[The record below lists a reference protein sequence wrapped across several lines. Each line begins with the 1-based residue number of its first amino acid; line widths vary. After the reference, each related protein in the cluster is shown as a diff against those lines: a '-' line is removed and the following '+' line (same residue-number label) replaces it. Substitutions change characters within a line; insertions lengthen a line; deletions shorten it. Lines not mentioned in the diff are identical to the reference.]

1 MAQEEAQA
9 TLREALTQ
17 SIAQHS
23 EAEPETAAPAAETA
37 APVETDI
44 GGGSSNE
51 PAKAGRTAGRSRAPD
66 GKLLPGKASKDS
78 AAQESTPDAGSPA
91 IAAQQTPAPAEP
103 AIAPLP
109 RPSSWKKEMWPL
121 WDKMAQNQPLT
132 AQEARQVAEYN
143 VQREQQF
150 AGGVSTY
157 KQEAERAKPL
167 LEAIAPF
174 QQDMEKHGIQA
185 PQMVHRLL
193 SAHRALALGSPQE
206 KVQQFSRLLQDYGIP
221 LQALYDPAAQQ
232 QYFQSAPAQAPQQQQ
247 APDINALVEQALTQ
261 REVKQTV
268 TSMERDTQNYP
279 AFQYVRATM
288 AQLLETNAATD
299 LDDAYQQALQAPE
312 HAFLTQALQQQQTQA
327 EQAQRAAVA
336 QKTAQVAR
344 ANTISPRSATPAQ
357 VAVSS
362 GKQSVREALTEATRS
377 VMGGARV

>member
-9 TLREALTQ
+9 TLREALTD
-17 SIAQHS
+17 SVAQHS
-23 EAEPETAAPAAETA
+23 EPALEPAAPAEETVA
-37 APVETDI
+37 AP
-44 GGGSSNE
+44 E
-51 PAKAGRTAGRSRAPD
+51 PAAEPQKPGRTAGRPRAPD
-66 GKLLPGKASKDS
+66 GKLLPGKPSKDS
-78 AAQESTPDAGSPA
+78 AAQAQTPDAGA
-91 IAAQQTPAPAEP
+91 TTVAAQPAPVAAEP
-103 AIAPLP
+103 AIP
-109 RPSSWKKEMWPL
+109 RPSAWKKEMWPV
-121 WDKMAQNQPLT
+121 WDKLTTGQPLT

-174 QQDMEKHGIQA
+174 QQDLDKHGIQA
-185 PQMVHRLL
+185 PQMVHRLM

-206 KVQQFSRLLQDYGIP
+206 KVQQFTRLLQDYGIP
-221 LQALYDPAAQQ
+221 LQALYDPAVQQ
-232 QYFQSAPAQAPQQQQ
+232 QYIQSAPAQQAMPQQQQ
-247 APDINALVEQALTQ
+247 APDINALVEKALSE

-268 TSMERDTQNYP
+268 ASMERDTEKYP

-312 HAFLTQALQQQQTQA
+312 HAFLTTALQQQQAQVA
-327 EQAQRAAVA
+327 EAQRVAAA

-344 ANTISPRSATPAQ
+344 ANTVSPRSATPA
-357 VAVSS
+357 AAAAPS
-362 GKQSVREALTEATRS
+362 GKSSVREALRESMNS
-377 VMGGARV
+377 VLGGARV

>member
-9 TLREALTQ
+9 TLREALTN

-23 EAEPETAAPAAETA
+23 DPEPEAVAPEAEPA
-37 APVETDI
+37 APVEAEA
-44 GGGSSNE
+44 GGGSSSE
-51 PAKAGRTAGRSRAPD
+51 PAKPGRTAGRARAPD
-66 GKLLPGKASKDS
+66 GKLLPGKVAQDPV
-78 AAQESTPDAGSPA
+78 AQEA
-91 IAAQQTPAPAEP
+91 APATVAPEP
-103 AIAPLP
+103 AVAPLP

-174 QQDMEKHGIQA
+174 QQEMEKHGIQA

-232 QYFQSAPAQAPQQQQ
+232 QYLQSAPAQAPQQQQ

-261 REVKQTV
+261 REDKQTV
-268 TSMERDTQNYP
+268 ESMERDTQKYP

-299 LDDAYQQALQAPE
+299 LDDAYQQAIQAPE
-312 HAFLTQALQQQQTQA
+312 HAFLAQSLQQQQAAA
-327 EQAQRAAVA
+327 EQAQRAAAA
-336 QKTAQVAR
+336 QKTAQAAR
-344 ANTISPRSATPAQ
+344 ANAVSPRSATPAQ
-357 VAVSS
+357 VAAPS
-362 GKQSVREALTEATRS
+362 GKTSVRDALRESIAAVAGS
-377 VMGGARV
+377 ARV